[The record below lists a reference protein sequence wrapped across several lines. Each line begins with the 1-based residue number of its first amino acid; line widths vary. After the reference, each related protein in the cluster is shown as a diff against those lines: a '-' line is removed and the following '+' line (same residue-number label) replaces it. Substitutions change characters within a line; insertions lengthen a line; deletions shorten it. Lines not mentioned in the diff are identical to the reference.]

1 MMSRASSADGCAFP
15 ASRTYALGTASRSGS
30 GDGTT
35 AASATASCS
44 ISTDSS
50 SNGEIR

>member
-1 MMSRASSADGCAFP
+1 MSRASSADGERP
-15 ASRTYALGTASRSGS
+15 GASTTNTFGTASRTGS
-30 GDGTT
+30 GLGTM

-44 ISTDSS
+44 IATDSS